1 MELRIS
7 SSRTGINTNRKL
19 EKIYGL
25 LNQEKIPTEVW
36 IYQWKLVKTEYG
48 RLSRKISNTVMDLE
62 KEAILYRNTLQTL
75 CSSTSV
81 SLIYEYLRL

>member
-75 CSSTSV
+75 YSSTSV
-81 SLIYEYLRL
+81 SLIYESLRL